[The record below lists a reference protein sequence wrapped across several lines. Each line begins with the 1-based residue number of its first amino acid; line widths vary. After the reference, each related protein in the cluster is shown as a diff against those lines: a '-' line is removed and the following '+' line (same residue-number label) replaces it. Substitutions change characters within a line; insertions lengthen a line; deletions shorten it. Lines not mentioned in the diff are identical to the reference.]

1 MSVREI
7 VLDTETTGLDPK
19 DGHRIVEVGALEIVN
34 KVLTGKKFHYY
45 VNPERNMPTEAY
57 RIHNISGEFLK
68 DKPLFKEIAVEFLAF
83 VGNSKLVIHN
93 APFDVKFLNHELN
106 LLKLPSFELSKTTD
120 TLTMAKRKF
129 PGARVNLDALCRRFN
144 IDNSSR
150 VFHGALKDAAL
161 LVQVYIELTGGR
173 QESFNMVAANNRES
187 KKAVKTTTKKAKGS
201 NIIVT
206 PTKEELKQH
215 KEFITNFLN
224 NA

>member
-1 MSVREI
+1 MSEREI
-7 VLDTETTGLDPK
+7 VLDTETTGLDPRY
-19 DGHRIVEVGALEIVN
+19 GHRIVEVGALEIVN

-45 VNPERNMPTEAY
+45 INPERDMPTEAY

-68 DKPLFKEIAVEFLAF
+68 DKPLFKEIATDFLDF
-83 VGNSKLVIHN
+83 VGNSRLIIHN

-106 LLKLPSFELSKTTD
+106 LLNLPSFELAKTID

-173 QESFNMVAANNRES
+173 QESFNIAANNIV
-187 KKAVKTTTKKAKGS
+187 KARTTKATTTAKG
-201 NIIVT
+201 NKIVVA
-206 PTKEELKQH
+206 PTKAELKQH
-215 KEFITNFLN
+215 KEFIVNFLN